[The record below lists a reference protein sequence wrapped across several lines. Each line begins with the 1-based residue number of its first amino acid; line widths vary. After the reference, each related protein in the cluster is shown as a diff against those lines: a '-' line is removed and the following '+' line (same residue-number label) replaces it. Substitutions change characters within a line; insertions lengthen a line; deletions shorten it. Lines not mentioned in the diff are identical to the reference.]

1 MKTFFSS
8 KAQVDRV
15 FGFEGMNELKA
26 MIETLQTTPWSWY
39 KEPEKVVKSKP
50 RRLI

>member
-26 MIETLQTTPWSWY
+26 MIETLQITPWSWY
-39 KEPEKVVKSKP
+39 KGPEKVVTSKP
-50 RRLI
+50 KLLI